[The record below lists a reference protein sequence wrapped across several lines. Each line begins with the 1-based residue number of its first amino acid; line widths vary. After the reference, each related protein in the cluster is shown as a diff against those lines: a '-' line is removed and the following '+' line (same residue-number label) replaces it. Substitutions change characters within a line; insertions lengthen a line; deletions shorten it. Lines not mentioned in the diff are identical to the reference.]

1 MLPFCLL
8 VIPAFVIPFTDGI
21 LTPAVT
27 FHRITMGSL
36 ANKNVLL
43 GVTGGIAAYKS
54 AELIRHLQ
62 KSGASVRVIMTP
74 AAQQFITALT
84 FQALSGHPVHT
95 ELLDPEAEAAMGHIE
110 LGRWADLILIAP
122 ASADFLARLSHGE
135 GGELLSAVCLASHC
149 PVAIAPAMNQAMW
162 AKASTQDNI
171 DKLSSRGIKIF
182 GPGQGYQA
190 CGDVGPGRME
200 EPEILAELAGNLFA
214 SELLD
219 GKKVVI
225 TAGPT
230 REALDP
236 VRYISNHSSGKMGY
250 ALAVAAA
257 EAGAQTILISGPV
270 SLKAPDKVVTI
281 PVTSARDMLSAS
293 LKAVEG
299 ADIFI
304 AAAAVADY
312 RPEHSAEQ
320 KIKKTG
326 DNISIALAKNPDI
339 VATVAALNNRPFTVG
354 FAAETHELES
364 HARKKLLNKNLDLVI
379 ANDVSDK
386 SIGFNSD
393 DNQVTLIS
401 SDHIESL
408 PLMSKASLAKQLIE
422 YVANRLTS

>member
-1 MLPFCLL
+1 MSSL
-8 VIPAFVIPFTDGI
+8 V
-21 LTPAVT
+21 
-27 FHRITMGSL
+27 
-36 ANKNVLL
+36 NKHVLL

-74 AAQQFITALT
+74 AAQQFITPLT
-84 FQALSGHPVHT
+84 LQALSGHPVHT
-95 ELLDPEAEAAMGHIE
+95 DLLDPEAEAAMGHIE

-122 ASADFLARLSHGE
+122 ASADFLAHLNHGE
-135 GGELLSAVCLASHC
+135 GGDLLSAVCLASHC
-149 PVAIAPAMNQAMW
+149 PIAVAPAMNQAMW
-162 AKASTQDNI
+162 AKAITQDNI
-171 DKLSSRGIKIF
+171 DKLRSRDIKIF

-200 EPEILAELAGNLFA
+200 EPETLAVQAASLFE
-214 SELLD
+214 SRLLD

-236 VRYISNHSSGKMGY
+236 IRYISNHSSGKMGY
-250 ALAVAAA
+250 ALAIAAM
-257 EAGAQTILISGPV
+257 EAGAETIVISGPV
-270 SLKAPDKVVTI
+270 NLEPPDKVTTI
-281 PVTSARDMLSAS
+281 PITSAQEMLSAS
-293 LKAVEG
+293 LKAVVG
-299 ADIFI
+299 ADVFI

-326 DNISIALAKNPDI
+326 NNISITFTKNPDI
-339 VATVAALNNRPFTVG
+339 VATIAVLKNRPFTVG
-354 FAAETHELES
+354 FAAETNNLES
-364 HARKKLLNKNLDLVI
+364 HAREKLINKNLDLVI
-379 ANDVSDK
+379 ANDVSNK

-401 SDHIESL
+401 SKETETL
-408 PLMSKASLAKQLIE
+408 PLMSKASLAKHLIE